1 MLDIHLRGE
10 EGSTELVTFSLAGD
24 VYGLPVEYMLEVNRG
39 LHWTKIPGAPEF
51 VLGAANL
58 RGQIVTI
65 VDLRPILDYEENLE
79 DRPACVLIVTSQGE
93 IVGIL
98 VDRIDDVVVVGN
110 KNLERPPSNLPS
122 KRREQIAAVTK
133 TEHGLVAVIDPK
145 SILNQGY
152 GHERRDA

>member
-79 DRPACVLIVTSQGE
+79 DKAGLRAHCYLPGGNCRNSGRPN
-93 IVGIL
+93 
-98 VDRIDDVVVVGN
+98 R
-110 KNLERPPSNLPS
+110 
-122 KRREQIAAVTK
+122 
-133 TEHGLVAVIDPK
+133 
-145 SILNQGY
+145 
-152 GHERRDA
+152 